1 MKRSGIIIAIALA
14 LSSCTRETVPPEFA
28 PLSIT
33 TGGQTKTVLDGTAVR
48 WTDGDQ
54 IAVFDDLHYRN
65 QFDAVSVENFS
76 AVFEGKVAA
85 RTTDFYAVYPYS
97 SAVSADEGNILL
109 NLPSVQDAAEG
120 TFAEDLNISVAHG
133 VKTVDAV
140 KAEGLMFR
148 NTCALLKFTIPSMFT
163 SIVEATFTAG
173 NRPLAGTL
181 VYSKAEGRLVGV
193 ADDAPA
199 GNSVTLK
206 GNLKGGKTYYFVVS
220 PGEIRD
226 FSLTVRDASGVMLT
240 NSSEKSFEAKAG
252 VIRDLGE
259 VKIVV
264 TPNIRVEHVYSSGAH
279 TGTNI
284 WFDLGLPGG
293 MEQYVESV
301 EGWISKSGQIADAYR
316 IIAMDRNYG
325 TMKLPYLTLVF
336 PGRNFIPA
344 GAYVLHVRYV
354 ISGLGLFEEDI
365 PVVVPAP

>member
-14 LSSCTRETVPPEFA
+14 LSSCTRETVPPEFV

-33 TGGQTKTVLDGTAVR
+33 TGGQTKTLLDGTAVR
-48 WTDGDQ
+48 WTDGVQ

-76 AVFEGKVAA
+76 AVFERKVAA

-97 SAVSADEGNILL
+97 SAVSADEDNILL
-109 NLPSVQDAAEG
+109 SLPSVQDAAEG

-148 NTCALLKFTIPSMFT
+148 NTCALLKFTIHSMLT

-193 ADDAPA
+193 ADGASA
-199 GNSVTLK
+199 SKSVTLK

-226 FSLTVRDASGVMLT
+226 FSLTVRDASGVILT
-240 NSSEKSFEAKAG
+240 ISSEKSFEAKAG

-293 MEQYVESV
+293 MEQYGESV

-316 IIAMDRNYG
+316 IIIMDREQG
-325 TMKLPYLTLVF
+325 TMKFPYLTMVF
-336 PGRNFIPA
+336 INKNVVPA
-344 GAYVLHVRYV
+344 GSYVLHVRYV

>member
-14 LSSCTRETVPPEFA
+14 LSSCTRETVPPEFV

-97 SAVSADEGNILL
+97 SAVSADEDNILL
-109 NLPSVQDAAEG
+109 SLPSVQDAAEG

-181 VYSKAEGRLVGV
+181 VYSKAEDRLVGV
-193 ADDAPA
+193 ADGAPA
-199 GNSVTLK
+199 SKSVTLK

-226 FSLTVRDASGVMLT
+226 FSLTVRDASGVILT

-264 TPNIRVEHVYSSGAH
+264 TPNIHVEHLYSSGAH

-284 WFDLGLPGG
+284 WFDLGLPSG

-301 EGWISKSGQIADAYR
+301 EGWISKSGEIEDAYR
-316 IIAMDRNYG
+316 IISMDRNYG
-325 TMKLPYLTLVF
+325 TMKFPYLTLVF

-344 GAYVLHVRYV
+344 GGYVLHVRYV

>member
-1 MKRSGIIIAIALA
+1 MKRSGIIIALAVA
-14 LSSCTRETVPPEFA
+14 LSSCTHEAVPPEFV

-48 WTDGDQ
+48 WTDDDQ
-54 IAVFDDLHYRN
+54 VAVFDDLHYLN
-65 QFDAVSVENFS
+65 QFNAVSVDNSS

-85 RTTDFYAVYPYS
+85 RTTDFYAVYPY
-97 SAVSADEGNILL
+97 ACAISADDDNIIVR
-109 NLPSVQDAAEG
+109 LPSIQEAAAG

-133 VKTVDAV
+133 TKSVDATE
-140 KAEGLMFR
+140 ADGLIFR

-163 SIVEATFTAG
+163 SIVEATFTAD
-173 NRPLAGTL
+173 NRSLAGSL
-181 VYSKAEGRLVGV
+181 VYSKDEACLMDVL
-193 ADDAPA
+193 DDE
-199 GNSVTLK
+199 NDSNRVTLK
-206 GNLKGGKTYYFVVS
+206 GDLKGGQTYYFVVS
-220 PGEIRD
+220 PGVIEG
-226 FSLTVRDASGVMLT
+226 FSLTVKDASGVVLT

-284 WFDLGLPGG
+284 WFDLGLPSG

-325 TMKLPYLTLVF
+325 TMKFPYLTLVF

-344 GAYVLHVRYV
+344 GGYLLHVRYV

-365 PVVVPAP
+365 PVVVPVL

>member
-1 MKRSGIIIAIALA
+1 MKRSGIIIALAVA
-14 LSSCTRETVPPEFA
+14 LSSCTHETVPPEFA

-48 WTDGDQ
+48 WTDDDQ
-54 IAVFDDLHYRN
+54 VAVFDDLHYLN
-65 QFDAVSVENFS
+65 QFDAVSVDNSS

-85 RTTDFYAVYPYS
+85 RTTDFYAVYPY
-97 SAVSADEGNILL
+97 ACAISADDDNIIVR
-109 NLPSVQDAAEG
+109 LPSIQEAAAG

-133 VKTVDAV
+133 TKSVDATE
-140 KAEGLMFR
+140 ADGLIFR

-163 SIVEATFTAG
+163 SIVEATFTAD
-173 NRPLAGTL
+173 NRSLAGSL
-181 VYSKAEGRLVGV
+181 VYSKDEACLMDVL
-193 ADDAPA
+193 DDEHDS
-199 GNSVTLK
+199 NRVTLK
-206 GNLKGGKTYYFVVS
+206 GNLKGGQTYYFVVS
-220 PGEIRD
+220 PGVIEG
-226 FSLTVRDASGVMLT
+226 FSLTVKDASGVVLT

-284 WFDLGLPGG
+284 WFDLGLPSG

-316 IIAMDRNYG
+316 IISMERNYG
-325 TMKLPYLTLVF
+325 TVKFPYLTLVF
-336 PGRNFIPA
+336 INKNVVPA
-344 GAYVLHVRYV
+344 GSYILHVRYV

-365 PVVVPAP
+365 PVVVPAS